1 MKSRGIL
8 LKNTAALFMLLALLS
23 LLLPFCKVT
32 TPDKST
38 NISGFDILTA
48 SAHTGYEYYKNGSID
63 DHYVIKGNLTWGD
76 LKSGINYVKEQQD
89 IKQAEQSI
97 AISLLPILLCGLA
110 MIISL
115 LAAGKVTMFLSTL
128 LIAMAFVE
136 NIFLIAR
143 FQEVQNQIF
152 ANLASSGIQLG
163 LLIGIYAFTALCGL
177 SLCILLFGWFT
188 ASFSRPREE
197 DDDDSDTNRKD
208 RRNRRNKRGRRGK
221 KRKKKTKTKK
231 KKSKDS
237 KRGKDN
243 SNDKE
248 NSKEDKNQQESM
260 NFPEAEGKIK
270 GSSGIFQGIDLN
282 LATQEKQFV
291 TLGTTKDTVH
301 ASESIASEGHHFVIE
316 YDKVRKSYQITS
328 HSDAN
333 IVVCTH
339 DGTQHLLS
347 NGKKET
353 VGGKSVMYVGNTVN
367 KIHLI

>member
-76 LKSGINYVKEQQD
+76 LKSGINYAKDQQNV
-89 IKQAEQSI
+89 KQAEQAI

-115 LAAGKVTMFLSTL
+115 LSAGKASMFLSTL
-128 LIAMAFVE
+128 LIAMPFVE

-188 ASFSRPREE
+188 ASFSKLKEE
-197 DDDDSDTNRKD
+197 DDDSDRNRKD

-221 KRKKKTKTKK
+221 KHKKKTKTKK

-237 KRGKDN
+237 KRSKDN

-282 LATQEKQFV
+282 LATQEKQSV
-291 TLGTTKDTVH
+291 ILGTTKDTVH
-301 ASESIASEGHHFVIE
+301 AAEFIASEGQHFVIE
-316 YDKVRKSYQITS
+316 YDKAGKSYKITS
-328 HSDAN
+328 HSNAN

-339 DGTQHLLS
+339 DGTQHLLA